1 MTKLVPSDLQSEQI
15 SKGEVMTN
23 QFFTKHFFKSLLL
36 VAALVMPHQ
45 SLAQGVSIIVFDL
58 EVAVGASKAG
68 QDMSKQ
74 LRDQAED
81 LRKRADKF
89 GEDLQAEATKLQEQR
104 SLIAPD
110 AWKVKVEEL
119 QTKEQTNRQKFNA
132 EGQAIQAGGQKASRE
147 ILNIADEE
155 LNRIAK
161 ERKADIVMNRKAVFF
176 ASPAIDVTDEL
187 VERVNKRIS
196 SVKVTPVK
204 ATQ

>member
-1 MTKLVPSDLQSEQI
+1 MKLVLSDLQSELI

-45 SLAQGVSIIVFDL
+45 ALAQGVSIIVFDL

-104 SLIAPD
+104 SLITPD

-155 LNRIAK
+155 LNKIAK

-176 ASPAIDVTDEL
+176 ASPAIDVTEEL

-196 SVKVTPVK
+196 SVKVTPVT
-204 ATQ
+204 ATR